1 MQQRDSCQ
9 PVALHFYVVISEE
22 PMKKIVTAAALI
34 AALALTGCTAYEVT
48 PGPSVVPAVE
58 PTQGADGGQAWADSK
73 INEWLGSNGAR
84 NISALSGPT
93 FYVDSW
99 ESPAEGELV
108 VRTMGGAYDKVALG
122 MVASSILHGTGED
135 MQKITAI
142 NEYGKIQATY
152 ERLK

>member
-1 MQQRDSCQ
+1 
-9 PVALHFYVVISEE
+9 
-22 PMKKIVTAAALI
+22 MKKNVTSSTLI
-34 AALALTGCTAYEVT
+34 MALALSGCSAYEVA
-48 PGPSVVPAVE
+48 PGPSVVPAE
-58 PTQGADGGQAWADSK
+58 ELAHGTDGGQEWADTK
-73 INEWLGSNGAR
+73 INEWLGANGAR

-108 VRTMGGAYDKVALG
+108 VRTKGGAYDKVALG
-122 MVASSILHGTGED
+122 MIASSILHGTGED

-142 NEYGKIQATY
+142 NEYNKIQATY